1 MPEAKIDPVLRR
13 FALRRLRLPV
23 GNSILSLVVP
33 DASDWI
39 RRGEWTAATERGAEP
54 PYWVQV
60 WPASVAAAR
69 LLRRVG
75 GLAGRR
81 LLDLGCGIGVPG
93 LAAANAGA
101 EVTFA
106 DKCPEAL
113 AFAGWNGARVTAGQ
127 PPAVHQ
133 IDWTRSCVPGRFHIL
148 VLADVS
154 YRAVHHA
161 PLLGHLAES
170 LDDRGVVVHAD
181 PHRPESDAFV
191 RSLQRELHC
200 LVVSRPTVFADRRAD
215 VRLCVGARAA
225 ATLEAWRGALKPAP
239 TALATNG

>member
-1 MPEAKIDPVLRR
+1 MLRR

-23 GNSILSLVVP
+23 GRSMLSIVVP
-33 DASDWI
+33 DPSDWI

-69 LLRRVG
+69 LLCRVG
-75 GLAGRR
+75 ALAGRR
-81 LLDLGCGIGVPG
+81 LLDLGCGLGVPG
-93 LAAANAGA
+93 LAAASCGA

-106 DKCPEAL
+106 DKCPDAL
-113 AFAGWNGARVTAGQ
+113 AFAGWNGARVAVAR
-127 PPAVHQ
+127 PPAARQ
-133 IDWTRSCVPGRFHIL
+133 IDWTRDCVPGRFQVL

-154 YRAVHHA
+154 YRTVHHA
-161 PLLGHLAES
+161 PLLRHVAAC
-170 LDDRGVVVHAD
+170 LDDGGVVVHAD

-200 LVVSRPTVFADRRAD
+200 LIATRPTAFADRRAD
-215 VRLCVGARAA
+215 VRLCVGARQAT
-225 ATLEAWRGALKPAP
+225 TLEPWARALQAVH
-239 TALATNG
+239 TALAANE